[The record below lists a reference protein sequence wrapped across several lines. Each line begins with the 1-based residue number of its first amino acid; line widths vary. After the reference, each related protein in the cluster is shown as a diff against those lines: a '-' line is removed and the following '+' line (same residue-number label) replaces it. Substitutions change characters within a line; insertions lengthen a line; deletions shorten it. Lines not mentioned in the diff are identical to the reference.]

1 MIRLKKMMAL
11 VIALVMVICTMNFT
25 IFADNGD
32 LTPDSKITITGL
44 DAGDTVHLYRILEW
58 KDGTGWV
65 LSNSAYS
72 ALTDSTSANYVPN
85 VVELIKNHYA
95 ADKQPIKLT
104 KEDVEKIAKV
114 VKANK
119 TTVIEDK
126 EISGSPYEYETTQ
139 KPGMYIALVTPGTA
153 GVIYNPIVIS
163 ADFSATPD
171 TSSIDASNA
180 RMGIDNISVA
190 KKEKITVT
198 KNAEEVTPSNKD
210 TDKTKG
216 YTHNVGDIVK
226 FTIETK
232 IPAYADSYI
241 NPSFTV
247 SDKLSDGL
255 ILVVDNA
262 DHKFTVESGDV
273 TYTGDPA
280 AQDGKREFKLVFD
293 SAKIAALL
301 DYQTVKITYFAK
313 VTSEA
318 ITNIDEEDNTIEV
331 EFSNDPHDDDHK
343 GKAKDKTKHYTFT
356 IDGNLLGRD
365 KYRTGELVKVGVDAN
380 GDPVESY
387 RELSNGEKVAAL
399 VGAEFGLYK
408 SEQGAKNQDENDL
421 YKNDVFTTGKVT
433 TNEDGL
439 MEINGLDVGEYY
451 LKELTAPK
459 GYIRDPD
466 VHKIEITAE
475 FETKEV
481 TETLNG
487 YEYTYDFQVL
497 KSYTVTIDGNTVDE
511 TESTYSTTINASG
524 EVVEVT
530 PGDST
535 SQIKNTKGVELPATG
550 GMGTTIF
557 YVIGT
562 ILVLGAGIL
571 LVTRRR
577 MNME

>member
-44 DAGDTVHLYRILEW
+44 DVNDTVHLYQVLMW
-58 KDGTGWV
+58 KDGEGWR
-65 LSNSAYS
+65 LAKDEYS
-72 ALTDSTSANYVPN
+72 DLLTSGNDNYVQAVKDLVDN
-85 VVELIKNHYA
+85 KYA
-95 ADKQPIKLT
+95 SDGKPIQLSKT
-104 KEDVEKIAKV
+104 DVDKIAKV
-114 VKANK
+114 IKQHK
-119 TTVIEDK
+119 GTVVDE
-126 EISGSPYEYETTQ
+126 ETMTETPYDYETTQ

-153 GVIYNPIVIS
+153 GVIYNPIIVS
-163 ADFSATPD
+163 ADFTASPG
-171 TSSIDASNA
+171 TSETSNIDASSA
-180 RMGIDNISVA
+180 FMGTTSVA

-255 ILVVDNA
+255 ILVVDDA
-262 DHKFTVESGDV
+262 DHKFTVESGEV

-331 EFSNDPHDDDHK
+331 EFSNDPHDDNHK

-408 SEQGAKNQDENDL
+408 SEQGAKDQDENDL

-497 KSYTVTIDGNTVDE
+497 KSYTVTIDE